1 MSAKEEV
8 IKIIKDLPNDVMLED
23 IVNELSV
30 KVKIEKGLDQ
40 LNNGEY
46 YSRDEVKEK
55 FAKWLN

>member
-8 IKIIKDLPNDVMLED
+8 IKIIEELPNNVTLED
-23 IVNELSV
+23 IIKELSV
-30 KVKIEKGLDQ
+30 KAKIEKGLDQ

-46 YSRDEVKEK
+46 YSHEEVKEK

>member
-8 IKIIKDLPNDVMLED
+8 IKIIKDLPNDVTLED

-40 LNNGEY
+40 LI
-46 YSRDEVKEK
+46 K
-55 FAKWLN
+55 

>member
-8 IKIIKDLPNDVMLED
+8 LKIIEELPNNVTLED
-23 IVNELSV
+23 IIKEISV
-30 KVKIEKGLDQ
+30 KARIEKGLDQ

-46 YSRDEVKEK
+46 YSHKEVKEK